1 MKICILGVGRSGTTA
16 IYTLL
21 QEILI
26 NQFGN
31 DVDFVY
37 EPFLWDKDVFN
48 GRYTDVVANFKYM
61 DSVSIE
67 GIYHHLKLPLF
78 ITAPEKFEENEYLN
92 QIFQKN
98 SSHSTLLV
106 KFIRANGRFLLL
118 NKICPECKFIF
129 IIRNPLDVINSI
141 IVRFSF
147 FGGEFHRDD
156 FKRFLNEIN
165 TIYDME
171 YNLEKI
177 KTQVEKEIFYWYYM
191 NKFALASFKKVNLKP
206 LIICYE
212 DYIGNRK
219 IWVDKICDFLGLQK
233 KEKYFNFSERQ
244 GGSNTKTIN
253 LNKSEF
259 KLLKGYIGK
268 YTELLGSEGIWDNI
282 NYNKLLTKYKN
293 LSDESNRKELI
304 FGKTPNYMNNRLL
317 EMEKIIEQKNE
328 EIKILNQRLKQ
339 N

>member
-1 MKICILGVGRSGTTA
+1 MRICILGVGRSGTTA
-16 IYTLL
+16 IYTLS

-48 GRYTDVVANFKYM
+48 GRYTDVAANFKYM

-78 ITAPEKFEENEYLN
+78 LTAPEKFEENEYLN
-92 QIFQKN
+92 RIFQKN

-118 NKICPECKFIF
+118 NKICPDCKFIF
-129 IIRNPLDVINSI
+129 IIRNPLDVINST

-165 TIYDME
+165 TIYDTE
-171 YNLEKI
+171 YKLEKI
-177 KTQVEKEIFYWYYM
+177 KTQVEKEILYWYYM
-191 NKFALASFKKVNLKP
+191 NKFALVSFKKVNLKP

-233 KEKYFNFSERQ
+233 KEKYYDFSERQ
-244 GGSNTKTIN
+244 GGSNTKMIN

-259 KLLKGYIGK
+259 KLLKGYVEK
-268 YTELLGSEGIWDNI
+268 YKQLLLSEGIGYNI
-282 NYNKLLTKYKN
+282 NYDKLLAKYKKFA
-293 LSDESNRKELI
+293 DESNRKQLI
-304 FGKTPNYMNNRLL
+304 LGKTPNYMNNRLL
-317 EMEKIIEQKNE
+317 EMERIIEQKNE
-328 EIKILNQRLKQ
+328 EIQILKQRLKQ